1 MEIQLNSHNVFT
13 YLLQQQLCSSEEL
26 QNNKIELISAK
37 NFNLLV
43 ELSTGQKLLVKQER
57 KFQDGKT
64 AGEFLNEWRIQKF
77 TQYFPEIT
85 NDSFT
90 FPEVL
95 HFDPDNSIIIFR
107 WLDNYRDLSDFYLK
121 ENVFPSKIAYS
132 IGRDLASL
140 HRATFERSDYQDFFV
155 RRDSEDGNSERLNN
169 YYENQVLLLFHRL
182 KRISPE
188 IFGQVPADGLKF
200 FLLYQRFD
208 SLEKA
213 IAELGNALK
222 PCCLTHNDLKL
233 NNILLQTSGWD
244 ESGDR
249 IARFIDWERASWGD
263 PAFDLGSLVSS
274 YLQLWLGSLVASK
287 SLSIEESLSLA
298 TVPLEL
304 IQPSI
309 GALVS
314 AYFDTFSEI
323 TKHYPD
329 FLQRVVQCAGFI
341 LIQQTQAGIQY
352 QKSFDNTSICM
363 LQVAKSLL
371 CRPKSSI
378 STVLGH
384 NVQKVA

>member
-1 MEIQLNSHNVFT
+1 MEVQLNSHNVFT
-13 YLLQQQLCSSEEL
+13 YLSQQQLCNSEEL
-26 QNNKIELISAK
+26 RNNKIEPITAK

-77 TQYFPEIT
+77 TQCFPEIS

-95 HFDPDNSIIIFR
+95 HFDPDNSIIVFR
-107 WLDNYRDLSDFYLK
+107 WLDDYRDLSNFYLK
-121 ENVFPSKIAYS
+121 ENVFPAKIASS
-132 IGRDLASL
+132 IGNDLASL
-140 HRATFERSDYQDFFV
+140 HRATFNRSNYQNFFV
-155 RRDSEDGNSERLNN
+155 QRKPEDRNSERLND

-200 FLLYQRFD
+200 FVLYQRFD

-233 NNILLQTSGWD
+233 NNILLQTSGW
-244 ESGDR
+244 ENTGDR
-249 IARFIDWERASWGD
+249 IVRLIDWERASWGD

-274 YLQLWLGSLVASK
+274 YLQLWLGSLVVSK

-309 GALVS
+309 DALVS
-314 AYFDTFSEI
+314 AYFNTFPEI
-323 TKHYPD
+323 TEHYPD
-329 FLQRVVQCAGFI
+329 FLQRVVQCAGFV

-352 QKSFDNTSICM
+352 QKSFNNTSICM

-371 CRPKSSI
+371 CRPESSI
-378 STVLGH
+378 PTVFGH
-384 NVQKVA
+384 NVHKTA